1 MMLDWRRY
9 RQAISN
15 VHVSSSEVAV
25 TSILTNTGA
34 VSAVD
39 HLRAISAAR
48 SDRQQEVATGLRVKE
63 AKDNSAYWSIATIM
77 KSDTRALA
85 AARDGLDFGAAAAD
99 TASLGMRMAI
109 DIVDEIKKKLRNA
122 LERGVSH
129 KKVNDELTEL
139 KKELRT
145 LAESSSF
152 NGQNWLIRESAADDA
167 GPEVVSGFGRSS
179 DGSVEVKTLVFDR
192 ATNYGTN
199 HLIDEDSNT
208 GILTNAGF
216 ATTVGAATDWVLLSG
231 KNQQLHT
238 EIELTTSTTRDE
250 IEEMLAVTDQMLLAM
265 TGASSDLGSLSFRI
279 GMQKEFAYDLGA
291 NHTRGVGRLVDADL
305 DASAAKLRAI
315 DARQSL
321 TTAALAIANQAP
333 MGLMRLLE

>member
-1 MMLDWRRY
+1 
-9 RQAISN
+9 
-15 VHVSSSEVAV
+15 V

-39 HLRAISAAR
+39 HLRAISSAR

-77 KSDTRALA
+77 KSDTRALS

-99 TASLGMRMAI
+99 TATVGMRMTI
-109 DIVDEIKKKLRNA
+109 DIVDEIKKKLVNA

-139 KKELRT
+139 KEELRT
-145 LAESSSF
+145 LAESSTF
-152 NGQNWLIRESAADDA
+152 NGVNWLIRKSAADDI
-167 GPEVVSGFGRSS
+167 GPEVVSGFGRSA
-179 DGSVEVKTLVFDR
+179 DGTVAVQTLTFER
-192 ATNYGTN
+192 AADYGTN
-199 HLIDEDSNT
+199 HLIDEDSNS
-208 GILTNAGF
+208 GILTNATF
-216 ATTVGAATDWVLLSG
+216 AANVGATTDWVLLHG
-231 KNQQLHT
+231 KNQTLHT
-238 EIELTTSTTRDE
+238 EIALDANTTRAQ
-250 IEEMLAVTDQMLLAM
+250 IEEMVSVTDQMLLAI
-265 TGASSDLGSLSFRI
+265 THVSADLGSLSSRI
-279 GMQKEFAYDLGA
+279 GLQKDFAYDLSA
-291 NHTRGVGRLVDADL
+291 NNTRGVGRLVDADL

-333 MGLMRLLE
+333 MNLMPLLR

>member
-1 MMLDWRRY
+1 
-9 RQAISN
+9 
-15 VHVSSSEVAV
+15 V

-48 SDRQQEVATGLRVKE
+48 TDKQQEVATGLRVKE

-77 KSDTRALA
+77 KSDTRALS
-85 AARDGLDFGAAAAD
+85 AARDGLEFGAASAD
-99 TASLGMRMAI
+99 TATVGMQNAI
-109 DIVDEIKKKLRNA
+109 DIVDEIKKKLLNS

-129 KKVNDELTEL
+129 NKVNLELSEL
-139 KKELRT
+139 KEELRT

-152 NGQNWLIRESAADDA
+152 NGVNWLIRKSAADDA
-167 GPEVVSGFGRSS
+167 GPEVVSGFGRSA
-179 DGSVEVKTLVFDR
+179 DGTVAVQTLVFDR
-192 ATNYGTN
+192 QTAYGTN

-216 ATTVGAATDWVLLSG
+216 ATDVGATTDWVLLSG

-238 EIELTTSTTRDE
+238 EIALDDSTTQTQ
-250 IEEMLAVTDQMLLAM
+250 IEEMVKVTNAMLYAM
-265 TGASSDLGSLSFRI
+265 TDATADLGSLGMRI

-291 NHTRGVGRLVDADL
+291 SNTKGVGRLVDANL
-305 DASAAKLRAI
+305 DASSAKLRAI
-315 DARQSL
+315 DAQQSL
-321 TTAALAIANQAP
+321 TTAALSIANQAA